1 MIRASTDRRIT
12 LEMME
17 RSLDI
22 QSRIAEACASAQK
35 ELPGEL
41 MTQEMYY
48 DISWAF
54 MILEHRTATNKQT
67 NKQRN
72 HPNHPNNQSMNCQD
86 FPDDGLELALRASHR

>member
-22 QSRIAEACASAQK
+22 QSRIAEACASAQN

-41 MTQEMYY
+41 MTKGMYY

-67 NKQRN
+67 TKPPKSPKQPIN
-72 HPNHPNNQSMNCQD
+72 ELS
-86 FPDDGLELALRASHR
+86 GLS